1 MIYLCREA
9 VWLYKLF
16 LELKVS
22 EHTGHVYMKVLGK
35 CLASTWFLAHVT
47 ILWEK
52 SLQIVHCHFPFS
64 RFFSRNWSNWLGSL
78 NSKPVNENG
87 KVNRKSMSI
96 IIIHWITR
104 NAFII
109 MILFQKHKHM
119 NCHLKSHC
127 LLQFVITTFM
137 FLDCL
142 KCVKD
147 FATIL
152 IRTIVGKCVGKVF
165 GLNVI
170 SNMGPVMTEV
180 FTNWALHSSCCI
192 FLDKLI

>member
-1 MIYLCREA
+1 
-9 VWLYKLF
+9 
-16 LELKVS
+16 
-22 EHTGHVYMKVLGK
+22 
-35 CLASTWFLAHVT
+35 
-47 ILWEK
+47 
-52 SLQIVHCHFPFS
+52 
-64 RFFSRNWSNWLGSL
+64 
-78 NSKPVNENG
+78 
-87 KVNRKSMSI
+87 
-96 IIIHWITR
+96 
-104 NAFII
+104 

-147 FATIL
+147 FATML

-165 GLNVI
+165 RLDMI

-180 FTNWALHSSCCI
+180 FTN
-192 FLDKLI
+192 